1 MKKLLLL
8 LAFITTATA
17 GYSQREFSYTEG
29 DSTYT
34 MKRYVFMLLKA
45 GESRSQDSLEA
56 AKIQELHLAHLNKMS
71 ESGKLIVAGPFENGG
86 ENRGLLI
93 FDVETVDE
101 ALKLESDDPAVK
113 AGRLKMEAFYWWGAK
128 GTVIE

>member
-1 MKKLLLL
+1 MKKLLFLFL
-8 LAFITTATA
+8 FAMLANTAF
-17 GYSQREFSYTEG
+17 SQREFSYTEG
-29 DSTYT
+29 DSVYT

-45 GESRSQDSLEA
+45 GEVRSQDSLEA

-71 ESGKLIVAGPFENGG
+71 ELGKLIVAGPFENGG

-101 ALKLESDDPAVK
+101 ALKLEEEDPAVK
-113 AGRLKMEAFYWWGAK
+113 SGRLKMEAFYWWGAK
-128 GTVIE
+128 GTIIQ